1 MLVRAVLR
9 PEQREDGELE
19 VVGLALEQLDDP
31 VQLVV
36 RQAERAL
43 ERFRD
48 LAQGA
53 IVSGKPDG
61 VGRVTVK
68 R

>member
-1 MLVRAVLR
+1 MVRLAPHQRADTVELPVRQTERAV
-9 PEQREDGELE
+9 
-19 VVGLALEQLDDP
+19 
-31 VQLVV
+31 
-36 RQAERAL
+36 

>member
-1 MLVRAVLR
+1 MLVPAVLR
-9 PEQREDGELE
+9 PEQREDRQLE
-19 VVGLALEQLDDP
+19 VVRVAAQQRDDAVELP
-31 VQLVV
+31 V
-36 RQAERAL
+36 RQTERAV